1 LLTILVGF
9 INNRNSPGA
18 AASRQTAPMPDLAYL
33 SAHDTLGLF
42 RSGELSP
49 TEHLEALIEQIESH
63 DAALNAVVDRR
74 YDEARAEARA
84 AEQRYLGRGDPPR
97 ALEGVCVAAKEEQ
110 PMAGRSWQ
118 QGSLAFADEIAK
130 YDHPIIERIQGA
142 GGVIH
147 IRTATPEFSC
157 AGFCHSALWGVTRNP
172 WNTEFTPGGSSGG
185 SGAALA
191 AGYAPL
197 ATGSDIGGSIR
208 IPASFSGVVGFKP
221 PFGRVPGLAPYHL
234 DQYCH
239 DGPMARTVADC
250 GLLEN
255 VIAGPHWRDIVS
267 LRNPPQIP
275 ATFDGLHGVRIALCV
290 NLGDWPVDADVV
302 TNTHLVADALRSAGA
317 NVEEVTLPWT
327 MERIWQAARA
337 HFAAIMGPGIG
348 EIEVEH
354 AELLNDYTRAFVAT
368 MQSKLTFYEGLV
380 EETALWDPLGR
391 RLRRRAPHRGD
402 DDPAVQLVQ
411 PLPGAVGA
419 EWVGSQRCS
428 HRRASRRANLRRRQ
442 RLPSRRSDRGRRLR
456 LRLAHLAPT
465 ARPLSSA
472 HLHRRCAARVE
483 FVLADPHVASFV
495 RRVELDRGIA
505 VRRRRIRV
513 RRSLSIGRRAGHGCR
528 RRTVLQCR
536 AELSV
541 HCRGMGDNPRSPAR
555 WAGRGDA
562 GRHRVAVPAR
572 RADGRWC
579 RRLRRRTA

>member
-1 LLTILVGF
+1 M
-9 INNRNSPGA
+9 P
-18 AASRQTAPMPDLAYL
+18 RQTAPMPDLAYL
-33 SAHDTLGLF
+33 SAHDTLALF

-49 TEHLEALIEQIESH
+49 TEHLEALIEQIETH

-84 AEQRYLGRGDPPR
+84 AEQRYLGKGEPPR
-97 ALEGVCVAAKEEQ
+97 ALEGLCVAAKEEQ
-110 PMAGRSWQ
+110 PMTGRSWQ
-118 QGSLAFADEIAK
+118 QGSLAFADDSAK

-142 GGVIH
+142 GGIIH

-157 AGFCHSALWGVTRNP
+157 AGFCHSTLWGVTRNP

-255 VIAGPHWRDIVS
+255 VIAGPHWRDTVS

-275 ATFDGLHGVRIALCV
+275 ASFDGLHGVRIALCV
-290 NLGDWPVDADVV
+290 NLGDWPVDPDVV
-302 TNTHLVADALRSAGA
+302 VNTHLVADALRSAGA
-317 NVEEVTLPWT
+317 NVDEVTLPWT
-327 MERIWQAARA
+327 MERIWRAARA

-348 EIEVEH
+348 EIEAEH

-368 MQSKLTFYEGLV
+368 MNSELTFYEGLV

-391 RLRRRAPHRGD
+391 LFESTDVLLCPTIATTG
-402 DDPAVQLVQ
+402 LVAGNSYLDEHITIDGRDVEHHIEAMMT
-411 PLPGAVGA
+411 LPFNLF
-419 EWVGSQRCS
+419 SRC
-428 HRRASRRANLRRRQ
+428 
-442 RLPSRRSDRGRRLR
+442 P
-456 LRLAHLAPT
+456 
-465 ARPLSSA
+465 
-472 HLHRRCAARVE
+472 V
-483 FVLADPHVASFV
+483 
-495 RRVELDRGIA
+495 
-505 VRRRRIRV
+505 
-513 RRSLSIGRRAGHGCR
+513 
-528 RRTVLQCR
+528 
-536 AELSV
+536 LSV
-541 HCRGMGDNPRSPAR
+541 PSGLAANGVPTGVQVVGRTYEDVSAFQVAAAIEAAGFGFGSPSWR
-555 WAGRGDA
+555 PPLGG
-562 GRHRVAVPAR
+562 
-572 RADGRWC
+572 
-579 RRLRRRTA
+579 